1 MLRSSRKDTR
11 RKDTQSEA
19 PGLSLLADLD
29 LRQLFST
36 LPVTP
41 VPRAEGRSDG
51 GEIALRAVRR
61 VASLN
66 SETRAAVP

>member
-1 MLRSSRKDTR
+1 MLLSRPKNR
-11 RKDTQSEA
+11 QSEA
-19 PGLSLLADLD
+19 PGRSLLADLD

-41 VPRAEGRSDG
+41 VPRVEGRSDC
-51 GEIALRAVRR
+51 GELALQAVRR